1 MLRVRDAMTRDVLT
15 VTSESTLRE
24 AVDLFVS
31 RHVSGAPVLD
41 GQRVV
46 GVVSATDVLEFV
58 ATNPPVPRQRADQRE
73 IGEWAELPASEPA
86 DAAPGAY
93 FAEMWEEADA
103 ETTQRFADSDGPE
116 WDVFAEHTVQ
126 EVMTRTVCSLP
137 SAQSI
142 TAAAEYMKTASVH
155 RLLVI
160 DEGKL
165 VGIITSTDIARAVA
179 DHQLHDVR
187 LVFDRK

>member
-1 MLRVRDAMTRDVLT
+1 MLRIRDAMTRDVLT
-15 VTSESTLRE
+15 VTSETTLRE

-73 IGEWAELPASEPA
+73 IGEWAELPASEPE

-126 EVMTRTVCSLP
+126 EVMTRKVCSLP
-137 SAQSI
+137 STQSI

>member
-1 MLRVRDAMTRDVLT
+1 MLQIRDAMTCDVLT
-15 VTSESTLRE
+15 VTSETTLRDAAE
-24 AVDLFVS
+24 LFVS

-46 GVVSATDVLEFV
+46 GVVSATDVLEFIS
-58 ATNPPVPRQRADQRE
+58 TNPPVPRQRADQRE
-73 IGEWAELPASEPA
+73 VGDWAELPGSEPA

-93 FAEMWEEADA
+93 FADMWEEADA

-126 EVMTRTVCSLP
+126 EVMTRAVCALP
-137 SAQSI
+137 STQSI
-142 TAAAEYMKTASVH
+142 TAAAEYMKTAGVH

-179 DHQLHDVR
+179 DHRLHDVR

>member
-1 MLRVRDAMTRDVLT
+1 MLQIRNAMTRDVLT
-15 VTSESTLRE
+15 VTPETTLRE
-24 AVDLFVS
+24 AAELFVS

-58 ATNPPVPRQRADQRE
+58 ASNPPVPRQKADRGE
-73 IGEWAELPASEPA
+73 VGEWAELPGSEPS

-93 FAEMWEEADA
+93 FADMWEDAEA

-126 EVMTRTVCSLP
+126 EVMTRAVCALP
-137 SAQSI
+137 STQSI
-142 TAAAEYMKTASVH
+142 TAAAEYMKTAGVH

-179 DHQLHDVR
+179 DHHLQERR
-187 LVFDRK
+187 LVFDHK

>member
-1 MLRVRDAMTRDVLT
+1 MLQIRDAMTRDVLT
-15 VTSESTLRE
+15 VTSETTLRE

-73 IGEWAELPASEPA
+73 IGEWAELPASEPE

-93 FAEMWEEADA
+93 FAEMWEDADA
-103 ETTQRFADSDGPE
+103 ETAQRFADSDGPE

-126 EVMTRTVCSLP
+126 EVMTRSVCALP
-137 SAQSI
+137 STQSI
-142 TAAAEYMKTASVH
+142 TAAADYMKTAGVH

-179 DHQLHDVR
+179 DHQLQEVR

>member
-1 MLRVRDAMTRDVLT
+1 MLQIRDAMTRDVLT
-15 VTSESTLRE
+15 VTSETTLRE
-24 AVDLFVS
+24 AVDLFVN

-73 IGEWAELPASEPA
+73 LGEWAELPASEPE

-93 FAEMWEEADA
+93 FAEMWEDADA
-103 ETTQRFADSDGPE
+103 ETTQRFEDSDGPE

-126 EVMTRTVCSLP
+126 EVMTRKVCALP
-137 SAQSI
+137 STQSI
-142 TAAAEYMKTASVH
+142 AAAAEYMKTASVH

>member
-1 MLRVRDAMTRDVLT
+1 MLRIRDAMTRDVLT

>member
-1 MLRVRDAMTRDVLT
+1 MLQIRDAMTRDVLT
-15 VTSESTLRE
+15 VTPETTLRE
-24 AVDLFVS
+24 AAELFTS

-58 ATNPPVPRQRADQRE
+58 ATSPPVPGPRTDEQE
-73 IGEWAELPASEPA
+73 VGEWAELPASEPG
-86 DAAPGAY
+86 DAAAGAF
-93 FAEMWEEADA
+93 FAEMWEDADA

-126 EVMTRTVCSLP
+126 EVMTRAVCVLP
-137 SAQSI
+137 STQSI
-142 TAAAEYMKTASVH
+142 PAAAEYMKTAGVH

-179 DHQLHDVR
+179 DHRLQERR
-187 LVFDRK
+187 LVFDRG

>member
-1 MLRVRDAMTRDVLT
+1 MLRIRDAMTRDVLT

-73 IGEWAELPASEPA
+73 IGEWAELPASEPE

>member
-1 MLRVRDAMTRDVLT
+1 MLRIRDAMTRDVLT

-73 IGEWAELPASEPA
+73 IGEWAELPASEPE

-126 EVMTRTVCSLP
+126 EVMTRAVHALP
-137 SAQSI
+137 STQSI
-142 TAAAEYMKTASVH
+142 TAAAEYMKTAAVH

-179 DHQLHDVR
+179 DHQLHEVR

>member
-1 MLRVRDAMTRDVLT
+1 MLQIRDAMTRDVLA
-15 VTSESTLRE
+15 VTSETTLRE
-24 AVDLFVS
+24 AVELFVS

-58 ATNPPVPRQRADQRE
+58 ATSPPVPRQRADQPE

-93 FAEMWEEADA
+93 FAEMWEDADA

-126 EVMTRTVCSLP
+126 EVMTRAVCALP
-137 SAQSI
+137 STQSI
-142 TAAAEYMKTASVH
+142 PAAAEYMKTAGVH

-160 DEGKL
+160 DEGEL

-179 DHQLHDVR
+179 DHQLQERR

>member
-1 MLRVRDAMTRDVLT
+1 MLQIRNAMTRDVLT
-15 VTSESTLRE
+15 VTPETTLRE
-24 AVDLFVS
+24 AAELFVS

-58 ATNPPVPRQRADQRE
+58 ASNPPVPRQKADRGE
-73 IGEWAELPASEPA
+73 VGEWAELPGSEPS

-93 FAEMWEEADA
+93 FADMWEDAEA

-126 EVMTRTVCSLP
+126 DVMTRAVCALP
-137 SAQSI
+137 STQSI
-142 TAAAEYMKTASVH
+142 PAAAEYMKTAGVH

-179 DHQLHDVR
+179 DHHLQERR
-187 LVFDRK
+187 LVFDHK